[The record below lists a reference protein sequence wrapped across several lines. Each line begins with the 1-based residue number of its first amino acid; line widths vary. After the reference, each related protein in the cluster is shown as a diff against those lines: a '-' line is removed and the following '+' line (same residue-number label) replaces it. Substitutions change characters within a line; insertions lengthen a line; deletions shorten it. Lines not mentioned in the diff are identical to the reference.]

1 MTEYELLRIITFLE
15 RMRTPYDKL
24 LKAAVPD
31 PNWNVIL
38 FLMKSHLRGENVT
51 MSSLASAADIPFA
64 SAMRR
69 IHKLIETGDIQLRQ
83 RGTTGKSHYLEPS
96 RKLVIDFTGYATT
109 IKALLADTFGLKSG
123 SADSEDYYFGG
134 SYLAG
139 QIIPPLEIMEK
150 RKDAGLDLR
159 FLLHDDNYF
168 ASMRDMW
175 SDFRS
180 KLSARKNFNLLSL
193 PELREEVFVNARRK
207 ESQYDVIAVNMPW
220 LGESVVNN
228 VGRPLTDFLKNS
240 SINPLDFHPR
250 KDLFK
255 DQGLH
260 HPTSFEKVIEAAR
273 SLHNPRR
280 GMHGVVWNAAKGMPI
295 SHSFM
300 FFMGCC
306 GSPVINIPAPRL
318 HVDYSKLKG
327 EAMRPRILG
336 VSGRQ
341 TLEYMHELLAFS
353 PPDILSIDWNKALEY
368 FMGGHAA
375 MIYCWTM
382 RAARFEYDI
391 HSVVKRKVAYYPHPR
406 GPGGISVSPI
416 GGFLLLVPTSLPPDR
431 ARRAFEAISWM
442 ASPAAMKEHVKN
454 GIPVAPRFSVSA
466 DPEAAA
472 STPIVSFVDRL
483 AKQNK
488 IQSWQR
494 PPIPEYHVI
503 EEILGE
509 EIFAAM
515 NGDCSDHDALTRS
528 QNRID
533 AAMRGAGYY

>member
-24 LKAAVPD
+24 LKAAEPD

-69 IHKLIETGDIQLRQ
+69 IHKLIETGYIQLRQ

-240 SINPLDFHPR
+240 SINPLDFHPNIWATGSWNRTQFGIPIYCTIEALSLR
-250 KDLFK
+250 KDLFE

-353 PPDILSIDWNKALEY
+353 PPDIL
-368 FMGGHAA
+368 
-375 MIYCWTM
+375 
-382 RAARFEYDI
+382 
-391 HSVVKRKVAYYPHPR
+391 
-406 GPGGISVSPI
+406 
-416 GGFLLLVPTSLPPDR
+416 
-431 ARRAFEAISWM
+431 
-442 ASPAAMKEHVKN
+442 
-454 GIPVAPRFSVSA
+454 
-466 DPEAAA
+466 
-472 STPIVSFVDRL
+472 
-483 AKQNK
+483 
-488 IQSWQR
+488 
-494 PPIPEYHVI
+494 
-503 EEILGE
+503 
-509 EIFAAM
+509 
-515 NGDCSDHDALTRS
+515 
-528 QNRID
+528 
-533 AAMRGAGYY
+533 